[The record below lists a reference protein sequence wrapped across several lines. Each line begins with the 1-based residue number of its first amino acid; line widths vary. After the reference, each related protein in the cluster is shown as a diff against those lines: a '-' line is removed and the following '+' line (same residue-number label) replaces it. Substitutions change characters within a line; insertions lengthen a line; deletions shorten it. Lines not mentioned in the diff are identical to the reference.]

1 MMLGYLVEKEF
12 KQIFRDKFLPKV
24 IFAFPFI
31 ALILLPFAANY
42 DIKNIRLT
50 VVDND
55 KSSYSREL
63 INRLSANHTI
73 TFISME
79 PTYDK
84 ALDLVH
90 SDKAD
95 MIIDIPK
102 GLEKNYIT
110 QKETKVLLAV
120 NSVNGI
126 KGSMG
131 GLYALSIINDYS
143 IDKTSEVSLFKGSQ
157 GVEIKPLY
165 QYNKVLNYKLFMV
178 PALMVMILTII
189 CGFLPTLNIVGEKEK
204 GNMEQIN
211 VSPIPKPIFILSK
224 LIPYWVIGIIVIS
237 IGFIV
242 AWLVYD
248 LVPQGNILTIYFF
261 SFIFTFA
268 ISGVGLIL
276 SNYASTYQQAMFM
289 MFFFVMILIL
299 MSGLYTP
306 FNSMPPW
313 AQVIGSFSPLKYLIE
328 VMRNVYLKGSKI
340 SELLPQLYALLGFV
354 VVFYVWAM
362 LSYRKKS

>member
-1 MMLGYLVEKEF
+1 MLRYLVEKEF
-12 KQIFRDKFLPKV
+12 KQIFRDRFLPKV
-24 IFAFPFI
+24 IFAFPF
-31 ALILLPFAANY
+31 AVLLLLPFAASY

-50 VVDND
+50 IVDND
-55 KSSYSREL
+55 KTTYSKEL
-63 INRLSANHTI
+63 INRLCANETI

-95 MIIDIPK
+95 MIIAIPK
-102 GLEKNYIT
+102 GLEKNYIN
-110 QKETKVLLAV
+110 QKETKILLAV

-131 GLYALSIINDYS
+131 GLYATSIINDFS
-143 IDKTSEVSLFKGSQ
+143 IDKTSQVALIKGSQ

-165 QYNKVLNYKLFMV
+165 QYNKVLSYKLFMV

-224 LIPYWVIGIIVIS
+224 LIPYWIIGMIVMS

-242 AWLVYD
+242 AWLMYD
-248 LVPQGNILTIYFF
+248 LVPQGSILTIYLF
-261 SFIFTFA
+261 SFVFTFA
-268 ISGVGLIL
+268 ISGMGLIL
-276 SNYASTYQQAMFM
+276 SNYSSTYQQAMFM
-289 MFFFVMILIL
+289 MFFFILILIL

-306 FNSMPPW
+306 FTSMPPW
-313 AQVIGSFSPLKYLIE
+313 AQTIGSFSPLKYLIE
-328 VMRNVYLKGSKI
+328 VMRNVYLKGSKL

-354 VVFYVWAM
+354 VVFYIWAI
-362 LSYRKKS
+362 LSYKKKS